1 MRRDAGF
8 TLVEMLVSLALMGL
22 AAGLLIAAVSTG
34 RGLAQR
40 AETVATATDAIV
52 AAQSLL
58 RTRLETMGAE
68 ARFDA
73 STPVADV
80 RGDAFRLSF
89 TAPAADSAR
98 PSPELRYRIL
108 LSQGA
113 LMLYAVDPLRLG
125 IQSDGA
131 SVKGWSAA
139 KLLDGVRDLDIAYFG
154 AGPPDNVRRW
164 RNFWQDRPTLPELV
178 RIRVRFAAGDRRVWP
193 DLIVRPLVSVNSGCR
208 LDAVTGDCKAA
219 AS

>member
-89 TAPAADSAR
+89 TAPAADAAR

-139 KLLDGVRDLDIAYFG
+139 KLLDGVRDLDIAYF
-154 AGPPDNVRRW
+154 
-164 RNFWQDRPTLPELV
+164 
-178 RIRVRFAAGDRRVWP
+178 
-193 DLIVRPLVSVNSGCR
+193 
-208 LDAVTGDCKAA
+208 
-219 AS
+219 